1 MTTVSEKLLSLR
13 KEHGFSQEYLA
24 GELGISRQ
32 AISKWER
39 GETLP
44 NTESLMALSVIYGVS
59 VDELLCMNTDEK
71 LQENIPVSNNNMT
84 FEQGFVPTFEDCQ
97 KKEISSD
104 NFNSLMIG
112 CERIFETDV
121 FKFVFTSYPIIVTA
135 VYLFFGAVF
144 HLWAYAW
151 LVFMTIPLFYTAVPA
166 IKKRNA
172 NIFCYPVLVATI
184 YLAMGMAFGIW
195 TMTLFLFFTI
205 PIYYIAIAT
214 LIRKK

>member
-71 LQENIPVSNNNMT
+71 LQENIPVSNNMT

-112 CERIFETDV
+112 CEKIFETDV

-184 YLAMGMAFGIW
+184 YLAIGMAFRIW

>member
-1 MTTVSEKLLSLR
+1 MTTISKKLLSLR

-71 LQENIPVSNNNMT
+71 LQENIPVSNNMT

-97 KKEISSD
+97 KKEINSD

-112 CERIFETDV
+112 CEKIFETDV

-172 NIFCYPVLVATI
+172 NIFCYPVLVTTI
-184 YLAMGMAFGIW
+184 YLAMGMAFRIW

>member
-59 VDELLCMNTDEK
+59 VDELLCMNADEK
-71 LQENIPVSNNNMT
+71 PQENIPVSNNMT

-97 KKEISSD
+97 KEEIKSY

-112 CERIFETDV
+112 FEKIFETDV
-121 FKFVFTSYPIIVTA
+121 FRFVFTSYPIIVTA

-151 LVFMTIPLFYTAVPA
+151 LVFMTIPLFYTAVQA

-184 YLAMGMAFGIW
+184 YLAMGMAFRIW

>member
-59 VDELLCMNTDEK
+59 VDELLCMNADEK
-71 LQENIPVSNNNMT
+71 LQGNIPVSNNMT

-121 FKFVFTSYPIIVTA
+121 FKFVFTSYPIIVTV

-184 YLAMGMAFGIW
+184 YLAMGMAFRIW

>member
-59 VDELLCMNTDEK
+59 VDELLCMNADEK
-71 LQENIPVSNNNMT
+71 PQENIPVSNNMT

-97 KKEISSD
+97 KKEINSD

-112 CERIFETDV
+112 FEKIFETDAGR
-121 FKFVFTSYPIIVTA
+121 KEGS
-135 VYLFFGAVF
+135 
-144 HLWAYAW
+144 
-151 LVFMTIPLFYTAVPA
+151 
-166 IKKRNA
+166 
-172 NIFCYPVLVATI
+172 VLE
-184 YLAMGMAFGIW
+184 
-195 TMTLFLFFTI
+195 
-205 PIYYIAIAT
+205 
-214 LIRKK
+214 

>member
-59 VDELLCMNTDEK
+59 VDELLCMNADEK
-71 LQENIPVSNNNMT
+71 PQENIPVSNNIT

-97 KKEISSD
+97 KEEIKSY

-112 CERIFETDV
+112 FEKIFETDAGR
-121 FKFVFTSYPIIVTA
+121 KEGS
-135 VYLFFGAVF
+135 
-144 HLWAYAW
+144 
-151 LVFMTIPLFYTAVPA
+151 
-166 IKKRNA
+166 
-172 NIFCYPVLVATI
+172 VLE
-184 YLAMGMAFGIW
+184 
-195 TMTLFLFFTI
+195 
-205 PIYYIAIAT
+205 
-214 LIRKK
+214 